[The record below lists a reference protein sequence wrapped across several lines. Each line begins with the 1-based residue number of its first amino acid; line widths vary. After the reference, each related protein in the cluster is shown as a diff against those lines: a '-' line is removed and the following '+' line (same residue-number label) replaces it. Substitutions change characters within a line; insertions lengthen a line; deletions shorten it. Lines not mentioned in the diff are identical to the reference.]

1 MRGTVVGW
9 TCAGSDECDA
19 REAWA
24 AGGRNEGEIRRA
36 ADGMGC
42 CDDGMGR
49 GLELGQKAGQARW
62 SFVPSPCSRPTAQHP
77 RVSPGGRRG
86 DLDPSRL
93 LIMIVSQR

>member
-24 AGGRNEGEIRRA
+24 AGGRDEGEIRRA

-42 CDDGMGR
+42 WDDGMSR
-49 GLELGQKAGQARW
+49 RLELGKSGQARW
-62 SFVPSPCSRPTAQHP
+62 SFVSSPSSKPTA
-77 RVSPGGRRG
+77 
-86 DLDPSRL
+86 
-93 LIMIVSQR
+93 